1 MDHLPPHFTN
11 YAAFALELTGQTD
24 KQGAALYVC
33 WLPERKGDKVSWKK
47 RPKPVTFPE
56 AAALGNP
63 DFFGTSSAPVSRRA
77 PAAPP
82 ASPGPE
88 VAPAPDLPAFERG
101 RAPLFMD

>member
-1 MDHLPPHFTN
+1 MDSLPPHFTS
-11 YAAFALELTGQTD
+11 YTAFALELTGQAD

-47 RPKPVTFPE
+47 RPRPVTFPE

-77 PAAPP
+77 TAAPP
-82 ASPGPE
+82 VSAGPGPDP
-88 VAPAPDLPAFERG
+88 APAPPAFERG